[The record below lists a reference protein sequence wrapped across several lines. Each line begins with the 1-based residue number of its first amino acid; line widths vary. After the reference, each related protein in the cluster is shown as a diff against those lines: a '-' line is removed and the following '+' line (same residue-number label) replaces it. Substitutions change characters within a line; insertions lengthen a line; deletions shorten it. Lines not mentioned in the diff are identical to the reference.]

1 MAALSGQCGNMV
13 SIFHGI
19 KTDTCNIQEELFMN
33 LTQREPG
40 N

>member
-13 SIFHGI
+13 SIFHSI
-19 KTDTCNIQEELFMN
+19 NTDTCDIQEELFMN